1 MVDEHLP
8 EVLPPDIKEL
18 CDDQGP
24 VEGQLHHVVQ
34 PDVLVHLENDNIQT
48 KSSHCSLANSYLMVR
63 IVIPT
68 VSNIPHPGLVQQA
81 VDSVTQ
87 DGGVKHPPCG
97 NC

>member
-34 PDVLVHLENDNIQT
+34 PDVLVHLENENEKIKT
-48 KSSHCSLANSYLMVR
+48 LYCALALLPHGKDIHTNSIAYSTATACQVG
-63 IVIPT
+63 
-68 VSNIPHPGLVQQA
+68 S
-81 VDSVTQ
+81 
-87 DGGVKHPPCG
+87 
-97 NC
+97 